1 VRLPGRTGPNPSS
14 GRCNCPVNRPAM
26 TDQAGAAESLIGVS
40 VSVSYR
46 YYRYRVPPSHHSD
59 ESAVRIGYHLVS
71 FRYVIRCG
79 RMAASPR
86 VCLRHLSYSEMVPS
100 TNVALVPPS
109 IANVLGARLL
119 DQPVLGVDVRDHRA
133 SPSVAATSLT
143 ILNARS
149 RSNAAK
155 SAGRNTGRRFASS
168 CCRSV
173 ASRAGETSTGVF
185 PGTTSFAR
193 TSERSR

>member
-1 VRLPGRTGPNPSS
+1 VTLSAPRRGTAREVARAHRAEPRLRPLQLAGQQAGDDGS
-14 GRCNCPVNRPAM
+14 GRRRGEPRAASLTRGDAGPPRP
-26 TDQAGAAESLIGVS
+26 GL
-40 VSVSYR
+40 
-46 YYRYRVPPSHHSD
+46 P
-59 ESAVRIGYHLVS
+59 HLVS
-71 FRYVIRCG
+71 FHYVIRCG
-79 RMAASPR
+79 WAAASPR
-86 VCLRHLSYSEMVPS
+86 VLRRHLSYSEMVSS

-133 SPSVAATSLT
+133 LPSVAATSLT

-173 ASRAGETSTGVF
+173 ASRAGETSTEVF
-185 PGTTSFAR
+185 PGTASFAR